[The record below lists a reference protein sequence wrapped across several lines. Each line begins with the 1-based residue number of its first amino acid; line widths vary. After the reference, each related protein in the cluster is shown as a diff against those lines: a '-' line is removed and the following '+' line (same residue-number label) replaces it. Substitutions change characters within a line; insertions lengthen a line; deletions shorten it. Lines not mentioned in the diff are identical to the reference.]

1 MYAILRTKS
10 LKDNTKITQ
19 AISHNL
25 RLHTSSFDKNVDVN
39 RIQNNIVLVNSLN
52 ASLENSEDFQVKLN
66 KFFESKKCQVR
77 ENSVKCKEFVLTS
90 SPEFFE
96 GKNLEEI
103 KSWADH
109 QVKFLQREFGDK
121 LKMVVLHLDEL
132 TPHLHAICS
141 TEKTSVKK
149 YKNQKGEFFKETTS
163 LADFTNRK
171 FLIDLHTR
179 YAEHNEKYSMS
190 RGVRG
195 NKKAH
200 TTPKEFRQLLEKTDS
215 RTVKDFENYYSSL
228 GSESQKRLAVDTF
241 KDKKIL
247 YDYFKAGKHNKKI
260 KELKVRELEIEQKE
274 IEAEKYLK
282 ESQKIHK
289 LSLRLANENK
299 ELKRENELLNTE
311 ISDYRKK
318 DNADKLLRRLEE
330 DQKKQATQQK
340 DSGTTPNK
348 YRV

>member
-25 RLHTSSFDKNVDVN
+25 RIHTASFEKNVDKD

-52 ASLENSEDFQVKLN
+52 ASLEDAGDFQVKLN

-77 ENSVKCKEFVLTS
+77 TNSVKCKEFVLTS
-90 SPEFFE
+90 SPEFFQ
-96 GKNLEEI
+96 GKNLEDI

-109 QVKFLQREFGDK
+109 QVKFLQKEFGDK

-141 TEKTSVKK
+141 TEQTSVKK

-163 LADFTNRK
+163 LIDFTNRR

-179 YAEHNEKYSMS
+179 YADHNEKYSLT
-190 RGVRG
+190 RGELG
-195 NKKAH
+195 SKKKH
-200 TTPKEFRQLLEKTDS
+200 TTPKEFRRVLEKTDS
-215 RTVKDFENYYSSL
+215 ITVKDFENYYSSL

-247 YDYFKAGKHNKKI
+247 FDYFKAGKHNKKL

-274 IEAEKYLK
+274 AEAEKFLQD
-282 ESQKIHK
+282 SQKTYK
-289 LSLRLANENK
+289 ASLRLAHENQ
-299 ELKRENELLNTE
+299 ELKKENSLLNVE
-311 ISDYRKK
+311 VCEFRKK
-318 DNADKLLRRLEE
+318 EIRANAEKLLEKEQRLQEAK
-330 DQKKQATQQK
+330 QKSTSSQTSQLKL
-340 DSGTTPNK
+340 
-348 YRV
+348 